1 MKQAL
6 GNTAFSA
13 GNYADA
19 VKHFTDAIGVDAAN
33 HVFYSNRSAAYAAL
47 NDYDAALTDAEKTV
61 AIKPD
66 WVKGYSRKGAALYG
80 LKRYDDACDAYN
92 KGLEIDG
99 TNDACKSGLADAE
112 TAAVRA
118 MGAAGP
124 GGDPMGSIGAMLSS
138 PELYGKLATNPA
150 TRGFLSQPD
159 FIAMLTDVQKNPDKF
174 GSYMSDPRMMQVLSV
189 ALGVNVMSGEDAMN
203 NPDGMFKG
211 ASNGASEPEVSK
223 PSNPAKPTPAPE
235 PMVVDEPSGPKAE
248 AKQEKSAG

>member
-47 NDYDAALTDAEKTV
+47 NDYDAALTDADKTV

-99 TNDACKSGLADAE
+99 TNDACKSGLADA
-112 TAAVRA
+112 
-118 MGAAGP
+118 
-124 GGDPMGSIGAMLSS
+124 
-138 PELYGKLATNPA
+138 
-150 TRGFLSQPD
+150 
-159 FIAMLTDVQKNPDKF
+159 
-174 GSYMSDPRMMQVLSV
+174 
-189 ALGVNVMSGEDAMN
+189 
-203 NPDGMFKG
+203 
-211 ASNGASEPEVSK
+211 
-223 PSNPAKPTPAPE
+223 
-235 PMVVDEPSGPKAE
+235 
-248 AKQEKSAG
+248 